1 MKSDVGYNEPDHGLG
16 ILSPELTDLLRR
28 CAKRRHLAKNEV
40 LYSYGSSPD
49 SLFCV
54 DRGQIRLSVTSINGR
69 ESVLSIATPGQWF
82 GEASLFAAE
91 PRIHDACAMVDS
103 ELLMVPVAK
112 FHDIVN
118 QRPAYL
124 LEFIRLICKRYKLTL
139 ERVDAI
145 ALLPF
150 PVRLAQQLLAE
161 LHTHSQGASAELE
174 PVLRISQENVAYML
188 GASRQSVNRQLKE
201 WEAKN
206 ILRLQYRR
214 IILLNQGALQDL
226 VREWDG

>member
-1 MKSDVGYNEPDHGLG
+1 MKSDVEYNQPSHGLG
-16 ILSPELTDLLRR
+16 LLSPKLTDLLRGR
-28 CAKRRHLAKNEV
+28 ARRRHLAKNEV

-54 DRGQIRLSVTSINGR
+54 DRGQVRLSVTSISGR
-69 ESVLSIATPGQWF
+69 ESILSIATSGQWF

-103 ELLMVPVAK
+103 DLLVVPVAK
-112 FHDIVN
+112 LYDIVD

-124 LEFIRLICKRYKLTL
+124 LEFIRLICRRYRLIL

-145 ALLPF
+145 SLLPF

-161 LHTHSQGASAELE
+161 LHTQGQMPSVELE
-174 PVLRISQENVAYML
+174 PVLRISQENVAHML

-201 WEAKN
+201 WEARN
-206 ILRLQYRR
+206 ILRLQYGR
-214 IILLNQGALQDL
+214 IMLLNQGALQDL
-226 VREWDG
+226 VREWGG